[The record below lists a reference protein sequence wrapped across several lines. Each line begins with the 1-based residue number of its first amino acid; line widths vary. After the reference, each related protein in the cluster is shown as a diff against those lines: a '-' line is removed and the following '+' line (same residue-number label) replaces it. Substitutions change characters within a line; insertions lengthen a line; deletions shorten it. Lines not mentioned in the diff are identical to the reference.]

1 MTIYLQY
8 EMMQEVQDFGVY
20 GFSMH
25 MTGMLFTATVLIRM
39 RIRIRISSVL
49 PTK

>member
-8 EMMQEVQDFGVY
+8 EMMQEVQDFEVY

-25 MTGMLFTATVLIRM
+25 MTKMLFTAKVLIRM

>member
-1 MTIYLQY
+1 
-8 EMMQEVQDFGVY
+8 MMQDVQDFGVY

-25 MTGMLFTATVLIRM
+25 MTGMLFTAAVLIRM
-39 RIRIRISSVL
+39 RLRIRISSVS

>member
-1 MTIYLQY
+1 
-8 EMMQEVQDFGVY
+8 MMQEVQDLGGC
-20 GFSMH
+20 GFNMH

-39 RIRIRISSVL
+39 RIRIRISSGL

>member
-1 MTIYLQY
+1 
-8 EMMQEVQDFGVY
+8 MMQELKDFGVY
-20 GFSMH
+20 GFTMH
-25 MTGMLFTATVLIRM
+25 MTGVLFTATVLIRM

>member
-1 MTIYLQY
+1 
-8 EMMQEVQDFGVY
+8 MMQEVQDFGVY

-25 MTGMLFTATVLIRM
+25 MTGVLFIARVLIRM